1 MPYPNEHSCRLK
13 EPIKDAETRRVN
25 GDREHNGKKYDV
37 IYQKQK
43 EGNWEDQAFRY
54 PKDTWEEGEARD
66 HCKDHKGSFEPAEKE
81 KGGTMEEERVE
92 VTKESFSL
100 AYPELFAEIQG
111 ESFKRGH
118 DEGYVEGYGKG
129 KADGAEAERNRIKE
143 VEEQLIP
150 GHESLIQELK
160 YDGKTTGGEAAK
172 LILRKESEILGT
184 KAKEFQEEGK
194 KITVADAI
202 PPEVETEEDKEA
214 KKKRLIGEYQKANP
228 NASLKEATLTVGK
241 SNPELFK

>member
-1 MPYPNEHSCRLK
+1 MPYLNEHACRIR
-13 EPIKDAETRRVN
+13 EPLEDAPTRRVD

-37 IYQKQK
+37 IYQEQ
-43 EGNWEDQAFRY
+43 EGKWVDQAYRY
-54 PKDTWEEGEARD
+54 PKDTWSEEEARG
-66 HCKDHKGSFEPAEKE
+66 HCKDHDGKFEPAKKE
-81 KGGTMEEERVE
+81 KGEAMEEEKIE

-100 AYPELFAEIQG
+100 AYPELFVEIQG
-111 ESFKRGH
+111 ESFKKGR
-118 DEGYVEGYGKG
+118 DEGYAEGYEKG

-150 GHESLIQELK
+150 GHEALILELK

-172 LILRKESEILGT
+172 LILRKESEILGM

-202 PPEVETEEDKEA
+202 PPEVEMEEDKET

-228 NASLKEATLTVGK
+228 NASLKEATLAVGK
-241 SNPELFK
+241 LNPELFK